1 MPAITLEAIIKA
13 TRGKSL
19 SKNSGTF
26 NGVSIDSRSIAE
38 DDIFFAIKGEKF
50 DGHEFLESALSKSGG
65 AVVHS
70 EPGTIPKDKV
80 IVRVND
86 TLRSLQDLA
95 YFLRVRQIVPVIAVT
110 GSNGKT
116 TTKEMIYEILSKKF
130 RTLKNEG
137 NLNNHIGLPLSLLK
151 MKADD
156 EIVVLEMGMN
166 AAGEIRRLC
175 EIALPSHGVITN
187 ISSAHI
193 GRLGSLDAIR
203 DAKLE
208 ILQGLNVAVVNADDD
223 YLMEGLKA
231 AEDFKGQII
240 TFSVNSD
247 SDVMAQDVRVT
258 EKGSSFTLEIRGRE
272 SIQVNLGVHGLF
284 NVYNSL
290 AAAAVCS
297 SLGVA
302 VKEIKSAL
310 EAYKPFPMR
319 FELIRTDGI
328 TVINDSYNANPSSME
343 ESLKEAL
350 RMSDEG
356 RIVAILGDM
365 GELDA
370 FSEIEHRAVG
380 RIVSEMEVDVFMAVG
395 EMMYLAADESRRIRG
410 QNPKPE
416 VKTYNNINEAG
427 KDIANVLKE
436 GDTVLIKGSRLMSM
450 EKIIGSIMNAV

>member
-1 MPAITLEAIIKA
+1 MPAITLEDIIKA
-13 TRGKSL
+13 TGGKSL
-19 SKNSGTF
+19 SKKSGTF

-38 DDIFFAIKGEKF
+38 DDIFFAIMGEKF
-50 DGHEFLESALSKSGG
+50 DGHDFLENALSKSGG

-70 EPGTIPKDKV
+70 EPGTIPEDKV

-86 TLRSLQDLA
+86 TLTSLQDLA
-95 YFLRVRQIVPVIAVT
+95 LFLRKKQNVPVIAVT

-116 TTKEMIYEILSKKF
+116 TTKEMIYEVLSRKF

-151 MKADD
+151 MKTDD
-156 EIVVLEMGMN
+156 EIIVLEMGMN
-166 AAGEIRRLC
+166 AQGEIRRLC

-187 ISSAHI
+187 IGSAHI
-193 GRLGSLDAIR
+193 GRLGSLEAIR
-203 DAKLE
+203 TAKLE

-223 YLMEGLKA
+223 YLMEGVKA
-231 AEDFKGQII
+231 VEDFRGQII

-247 SDVMAQDVRVT
+247 SDVIARDVRVT
-258 EKGSSFTLEIRGRE
+258 EKGSSFILEIRGHE
-272 SIQVNLGVHGLF
+272 SIQVSLGVHGLF
-284 NVYNSL
+284 NVYNAL
-290 AAAAVCS
+290 AAAAVCF
-297 SLGVA
+297 SLGVGIE
-302 VKEIKSAL
+302 EIKSAL
-310 EAYKPFPMR
+310 EEYKPFSMR

-328 TVINDSYNANPSSME
+328 TIINDSYNANPSSME

-350 RMSDEG
+350 RISDEG
-356 RIVAILGDM
+356 RIVAVLGDM

-380 RIVSEMEVDVFMAVG
+380 RIVSEMEIDVFIAVG
-395 EMMYLAADESRRIRG
+395 EMMDLAADESRKRLG
-410 QNPKPE
+410 PNPEQE
-416 VKTYNNINEAG
+416 VKSYNNIDEAG

-450 EKIIGSIMNAV
+450 EKIIGSIINAV